1 MASALKARL
10 RALEAIREAAEP
22 AQPVLVLL
30 PSMDRGAAIA
40 RFVAAHGH
48 PPGETITIE
57 RKSARRPGNGF

>member
-10 RALEAIREAAEP
+10 RALEAAQRAAEP
-22 AQPVLVLL
+22 AAPILVVLAGQN
-30 PSMDRGAAIA
+30 RAAAIA
-40 RFVAAHGH
+40 RFAELHGH